1 MILSL
6 FLNPSALYIALHN
19 SFCVAVER
27 RMTEVTL
34 RAVHPVETKEVASL
48 SARFLTTTVIA
59 ASGILLLIPF
69 VVYSVGH

>member
-1 MILSL
+1 
-6 FLNPSALYIALHN
+6 
-19 SFCVAVER
+19 
-27 RMTEVTL
+27 MTEVTL
-34 RAVHPVETKEVASL
+34 RAVHPAETKEVASL